1 MIRAAITDYQLED
14 VEAEPGCRTFD
25 LVFETPGG
33 ESVLATWVVGHGLGV
48 VFTFTI
54 HRVPGMSDVEWEGG
68 RRGLDEELAELKKLL
83 EG

>member
-1 MIRAAITDYQLED
+1 MRTPFGEMVCR
-14 VEAEPGCRTFD
+14 VEAEPRCRTVD
-25 LVFETPGG
+25 FETPGA
-33 ESVLATWVVGHGLGV
+33 ENVLATRVVPHGLGA